1 MRTGNTANLK
11 QEHWTD
17 VDDGML
23 TYMWVDQAMPM
34 SRIGNVL
41 KRSRN
46 SVAGRIHRLKIS
58 RKAIASR
65 KVQA

>member
-23 TYMWVDQAMPM
+23 TYMWVDQALSMTEIG
-34 SRIGNVL
+34 RIL
-41 KRSRN
+41 RRSRN
-46 SVAGRIHRLKIS
+46 SVAGRIFRLKIN
-58 RKAIASR
+58 RMRLAS
-65 KVQA
+65 KKLEA